1 MSAGTWSKTIIS
13 SLAPRKTCGKHVQT
27 NQLLLALAEM
37 NMNFLVGTAAY
48 FTWGAVQ
55 EIQYFLANN
64 NPSVYTYEFD
74 WADNINDSPNPLAS
88 WGYNGYPTS
97 DANANCVVLNAN
109 DGTWTN
115 QACSSNSETTFNGGP
130 FGSSIAPISD
140 LPDTKTSVNER
151 VQDPSTL
158 GSGQPVTT
166 LNGRETGGS
175 TAQIDEATGSG
186 TNTNEEYSI
195 ATLESSTIL
204 PF

>member
-1 MSAGTWSKTIIS
+1 MTHFSWVFTI
-13 SLAPRKTCGKHVQT
+13 LFLYFVQLDRVTTQET
-27 NQLLLALAEM
+27 NFYDTTINEASE
-37 NMNFLVGTAAY
+37 NHEITTANSEPKETGVAKVDSTTV
-48 FTWGAVQ
+48 F
-55 EIQYFLANN
+55 N
-64 NPSVYTYEFD
+64 NP
-74 WADNINDSPNPLAS
+74 
-88 WGYNGYPTS
+88 G
-97 DANANCVVLNAN
+97 
-109 DGTWTN
+109 
-115 QACSSNSETTFNGGP
+115 SSNSETTFNGGP
-130 FGSSIAPISD
+130 FDSSIAPISD